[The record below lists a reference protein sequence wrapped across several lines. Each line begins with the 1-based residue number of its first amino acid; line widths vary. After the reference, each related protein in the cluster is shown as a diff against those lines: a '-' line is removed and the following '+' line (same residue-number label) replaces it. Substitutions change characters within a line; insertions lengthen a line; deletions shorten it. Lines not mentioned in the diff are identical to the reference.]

1 MKKATSI
8 SAVLLFVTIL
18 IGVLG
23 SYSII
28 IALPLIGEEFQ
39 LNPVEQ
45 GAIVSVYFLGFAI
58 FTIPGGI
65 IADKRGSKQI
75 IVINLVLWAILTALT
90 GAVTSFAALLVIR
103 FLLGFIDAPL
113 MPAMLKA
120 IAERTPANIRTTTV
134 SIVSSAEPIGTG
146 LAPFLVAP
154 LIAILGWQ
162 EATFVTALIGLLL
175 APILWIFLPRP
186 FVNESPSCSVSS
198 ESNPIPFLS
207 LFRNGHLWKLTSM
220 LCGIQIVMV
229 GCLTWVP
236 TYLTTE
242 KHLAITQ
249 SGLYASLP
257 LLISMLG
264 YLAGGWLFDRY
275 FHQKFR
281 SMVIP
286 SLLFSTILFTLMI
299 LSDNVNQF
307 LLFESISLFFLSL
320 TTQPIIGLT
329 MRIIPSDAL
338 GTASGILLTGGKLAS
353 IFTPIAMGAFIQAF
367 SFQAGFSLLLVGAG
381 IALVSSFLIHIKRSE
396 ELD

>member
-8 SAVLLFVTIL
+8 SVVLLFVTIL
-18 IGVLG
+18 VGVLG
-23 SYSII
+23 TYSII
-28 IALPLIGEEFQ
+28 MALPLIGEEFH

-75 IVINLVLWAILTALT
+75 IVFNLILWAILTALT
-90 GAVTSFAALLVIR
+90 GAVTGFAALLVVR

-120 IAERTPANIRTTTV
+120 IAERTPANIRTTTL
-134 SIVSSAEPIGTG
+134 SIVSTAEPIGTG

-154 LIAILGWQ
+154 LIVILGWQ
-162 EATFVTALIGLLL
+162 EAAFVTASIGLLL

-186 FVNESPSCSVSS
+186 VVMEPPSSS
-198 ESNPIPFLS
+198 ASKPKPIPFLS
-207 LFRNGHLWKLTSM
+207 LLRNGHLLKLTSM
-220 LCGIQIVMV
+220 LCGIQIVIV

-249 SGLYASLP
+249 SGLYSSLP

-264 YLAGGWLFDRY
+264 NLAGGWLFDRY

-281 SMVIP
+281 TLVIP
-286 SLLFSTILFTLMI
+286 SLLFSTIFLTLMI

-307 LLFESISLFFLSL
+307 LLFESISLFFLSF
-320 TTQPIIGLT
+320 TTQPILGLT

-353 IFTPIAMGAFIQAF
+353 ILTPIAMGAFIQAF
-367 SFQAGFSLLLVGAG
+367 SFQAGFSLLLVGAA
-381 IALVSSFLIHIKRSE
+381 IALVSSFLIHLKKRSE

>member
-1 MKKATSI
+1 MKKSASI
-8 SAVLLFVTIL
+8 SAVLLFLTIL
-18 IGVLG
+18 VGVLG

-28 IALPLIGEEFQ
+28 MALPLIGEEFQ

-75 IVINLVLWAILTALT
+75 IVISLVLWAILTALT
-90 GAVTSFAALLVIR
+90 GAVTGFAALLVVR

-120 IAERTPANIRTTTV
+120 IAERTPANIRTTTL

-162 EATFVTALIGLLL
+162 EATFVTASIGLLL

-186 FVNESPSCSVSS
+186 FVIEQPSSSVSKS
-198 ESNPIPFLS
+198 KPIPFLS
-207 LFRNGHLWKLTSM
+207 LIRNGHLWKLTSM

-281 SMVIP
+281 TMVIP
-286 SLLFSTILFTLMI
+286 SLLFSTIFLTLMI
-299 LSDNVNQF
+299 LSDNVNLF

-320 TTQPIIGLT
+320 TTQPILGLT
-329 MRIIPSDAL
+329 MRIIPSAAL

-353 IFTPIAMGAFIQAF
+353 IFTPIAMGAFIQAY

-381 IALVSSFLIHIKRSE
+381 IAFVSSFLIHLKRSE

>member
-8 SAVLLFVTIL
+8 SAMLLFVTTL
-18 IGVLG
+18 VGVLG

-28 IALPLIGEEFQ
+28 MALPLIGGEFH

-75 IVINLVLWAILTALT
+75 IVISLVLWAILTALT
-90 GAVTSFAALLVIR
+90 GAVTGFAALLVVR

-120 IAERTPANIRTTTV
+120 IAERTPANIRTTTL

-162 EATFVTALIGLLL
+162 EATFVTASIGLLL

-186 FVNESPSCSVSS
+186 FVIEQPSCEASKSTS
-198 ESNPIPFLS
+198 IPFMS
-207 LFRNGHLWKLTSM
+207 LLRNGHLWKLTSM
-220 LCGIQIVMV
+220 LCGIQIVMI

-257 LLISMLG
+257 LLISILG
-264 YLAGGWLFDRY
+264 HLAGGLLFDRY

-281 SMVIP
+281 TMIIP
-286 SLLFSTILFTLMI
+286 SLLSSTIFLTLMI
-299 LSDNVNQF
+299 LSENVNQF
-307 LLFESISLFFLSL
+307 LLFESLSLFFLSL
-320 TTQPIIGLT
+320 TTQPILGLT

-353 IFTPIAMGAFIQAF
+353 VLTPIAMGAFIQAF

-381 IALVSSFLIHIKRSE
+381 IAFVSSFLIHLKRSE

>member
-1 MKKATSI
+1 MKKAASI
-8 SAVLLFVTIL
+8 SAMLLFVTTL

-28 IALPLIGEEFQ
+28 MALPLIGEEFH

-45 GAIVSVYFLGFAI
+45 GAIVSTYFLGFAI

-75 IVINLVLWAILTALT
+75 IVISLVLWAILTALT
-90 GAVTSFAALLVIR
+90 GAVTGFAALLVVR

-120 IAERTPANIRTTTV
+120 IAERTPANIRTTTL

-162 EATFVTALIGLLL
+162 EATFVTAAIGLIL
-175 APILWIFLPRP
+175 APILGIFLPRP
-186 FVNESPSCSVSS
+186 FVIEQPSCSASKS
-198 ESNPIPFLS
+198 KPIPFMS

-220 LCGIQIVMV
+220 LCGVQIVMV

-242 KHLAITQ
+242 KHLSITQ
-249 SGLYASLP
+249 SGFYASLP

-264 YLAGGWLFDRY
+264 NLAGGWLFDRY

-281 SMVIP
+281 TMVIP
-286 SLLFSTILFTLMI
+286 SLLFATIFLMLMI
-299 LSDNVNQF
+299 VSENVNQF

-320 TTQPIIGLT
+320 TTQPILGLT

-353 IFTPIAMGAFIQAF
+353 ILTPIAMGAFIQAY
-367 SFQAGFSLLLVGAG
+367 SFQAGFALLLVGAG
-381 IALVSSFLIHIKRSE
+381 IAFVSSFLIHLKRSE
-396 ELD
+396 END

>member
-1 MKKATSI
+1 MKKTTSI

-18 IGVLG
+18 VGVLG

-28 IALPLIGEEFQ
+28 IALPFIGEEFH

-45 GAIVSVYFLGFAI
+45 GAIISVYFLGFAI

-175 APILWIFLPRP
+175 APILWISLPRP
-186 FVNESPSCSVSS
+186 FVKESPSCSASS
-198 ESNPIPFLS
+198 ESNPIPFMS
-207 LFRNGHLWKLTSM
+207 LFRNRYLWKLTSM

-286 SLLFSTILFTLMI
+286 SLLFSTILLTLMI

-381 IALVSSFLIHIKRSE
+381 IALVSSFLIHLKRSE